1 MIKIVKNESFPDWV
15 QLFVF
20 DNFVEEYKNVD
31 KALRIAKKLAKH
43 NNISYLQFFDQI
55 IATE

>member
-20 DNFVEEYKNVD
+20 DNFIEEYKNID
-31 KALRIAKKLAKH
+31 KALKIAKKLAKQ

-55 IATE
+55 ITAE